1 MRSYAEYCS
10 LAKSLDV
17 VGDRWTLLIV
27 RELELRGA
35 CRYTDLR
42 NGLPGIA
49 TNLLADRL
57 RELEQ
62 EGLVVR
68 EEAPPPIATTLFRL
82 TPRGEELRP
91 VLESLVRWGMP
102 LMTGD
107 NSGDA
112 VRSHWLAWAVE
123 LVLTDLRP
131 DRPPVTIELR
141 TGEQPIVL
149 ETRDGRLASRL
160 GPLGETGADAT
171 ITGEARPVMGLL
183 LGILGVRE
191 AKAAGVTYV
200 GDPAILRRIGPAD
213 QRSLVGSDRSTAST
227 R

>member
-1 MRSYAEYCS
+1 MRSYDEYCA
-10 LAKSLDV
+10 LAKSLDL

-57 RELEQ
+57 RELEH
-62 EGLVVR
+62 EGLVTR

-82 TPRGEELRP
+82 TARGTELRP

-102 LMTGD
+102 LMTAD
-107 NSGDA
+107 NTGDA
-112 VRSHWLAWAVE
+112 VRSHWLAWAIE
-123 LVLTDLRP
+123 LLLTDRRP
-131 DRPPVTIELR
+131 DAVPVTLELH

-149 ETRDGRLASRL
+149 ETRDGKLVTRL
-160 GPLGETGADAT
+160 GPVGETGADAT
-171 ITGEARPVMGLL
+171 IGGEARSVMGLL
-183 LGILGVRE
+183 LGMLTVRDAQAMGVSY
-191 AKAAGVTYV
+191 T
-200 GDPAILRRIGPAD
+200 GDPAILERIGAD
-213 QRSLVGSDRSTAST
+213 PSLVGAA
-227 R
+227 

>member
-1 MRSYAEYCS
+1 MRSYDEYCA

-17 VGDRWTLLIV
+17 IGDRWTLLIV

-57 RELEQ
+57 RELES
-62 EGLVVR
+62 EGLVAR

-82 TPRGEELRP
+82 TARGAELRP

-102 LMTGD
+102 LMTAD
-107 NSGDA
+107 NTGDA
-112 VRSHWLAWAVE
+112 VRSHWLAWAIE
-123 LVLTDLRP
+123 LILTDRRP
-131 DRPPVTIELR
+131 EAPPVAVELR
-141 TGEQPIVL
+141 TGEEPIVL
-149 ETRDGRLASRL
+149 ETRDGRLVTRL
-160 GPLGETGADAT
+160 GAGEAGADAT

-183 LGILGVRE
+183 LGMLTVRE
-191 AKAAGVTYV
+191 ARAVGVSYA
-200 GDPAILRRIGPAD
+200 GDPAVLERIGPDPAMV
-213 QRSLVGSDRSTAST
+213 SA
-227 R
+227 

>member
-1 MRSYAEYCS
+1 MRSYDEYCA

-17 VGDRWTLLIV
+17 VGDRWTLLII

-42 NGLPGIA
+42 KGLPGIA

-62 EGLVVR
+62 EGLLSR

-82 TPRGEELRP
+82 TPRGAELRP

-102 LMTGD
+102 LMTVEHT
-107 NSGDA
+107 GDA
-112 VRSHWLAWAVE
+112 VRSHWLAWAIE
-123 LVLTDLRP
+123 LILTDRRP
-131 DRPPVTIELR
+131 DAPPVTVELQ

-149 ETRDGRLASRL
+149 ETRDGKLVTRL
-160 GPLGETGADAT
+160 GRSQETGADAT
-171 ITGEARPVMGLL
+171 ITGEAGRDATIVGEARPVMGLL
-183 LGILGVRE
+183 LGMLTLRE
-191 AKAAGVTYV
+191 AKTVGVSYS
-200 GDPAILRRIGPAD
+200 GDPSILERIGPAAAVV
-213 QRSLVGSDRSTAST
+213 SA
-227 R
+227 

>member
-1 MRSYAEYCS
+1 MRSYDEYCA

-57 RELEQ
+57 RELER
-62 EGLVVR
+62 EGLVAR

-82 TPRGEELRP
+82 TARGAELRP

-102 LMTGD
+102 LMAQDNTGD
-107 NSGDA
+107 T
-112 VRSHWLAWAVE
+112 VRSHWLAWAIE
-123 LVLTDLRP
+123 LLLTDRRP
-131 DRPPVTIELR
+131 DAAPVTVELR
-141 TGEQPIVL
+141 TGEEPIVL
-149 ETRDGRLASRL
+149 ETRDGKVVTRL
-160 GPLGETGADAT
+160 GPAGGAAPAAT

-183 LGILGVRE
+183 LGLLSVRD
-191 AKAAGVTYV
+191 AKAVGVTYA
-200 GDPAILRRIGPAD
+200 GDPAILERIG
-213 QRSLVGSDRSTAST
+213 TA
-227 R
+227 

>member
-1 MRSYAEYCS
+1 MRSYDEYCA

-57 RELEQ
+57 RELER
-62 EGLVVR
+62 EGLVAR

-82 TPRGEELRP
+82 TERGAELRP

-102 LMTGD
+102 LMTED
-107 NSGDA
+107 NTGDA
-112 VRSHWLAWAVE
+112 VRSHWLAWAIE
-123 LVLTDLRP
+123 LLLIDRRP
-131 DRPPVTIELR
+131 DAAPVTLELR

-149 ETRDGRLASRL
+149 ETRDGKLVTRL
-160 GPLGETGADAT
+160 GPAGEAGADVT
-171 ITGEARPVMGLL
+171 IAGEPRPVMGLL
-183 LGILGVRE
+183 LGMLTVPEAAAIGVSY
-191 AKAAGVTYV
+191 T
-200 GDPAILRRIGPAD
+200 GDPAILERIGPDAAMV
-213 QRSLVGSDRSTAST
+213 SA
-227 R
+227 

>member
-1 MRSYAEYCS
+1 MRSYDEYCA

-27 RELELRGA
+27 RELALRGA

-57 RELEQ
+57 RELES
-62 EGLVVR
+62 EGLVTR

-82 TPRGEELRP
+82 TARGAELRP

-102 LMTGD
+102 LMTDD
-107 NSGDA
+107 NTGDA
-112 VRSHWLAWAVE
+112 VRSHWLAWAIE
-123 LVLTDLRP
+123 LILTDRRP
-131 DRPPVTIELR
+131 DAPPVTIELR
-141 TGEQPIVL
+141 TGAEPIVL
-149 ETRDGRLASRL
+149 ETRDGTLVTRL
-160 GPLGETGADAT
+160 GGAAEAGADAT

-183 LGILGVRE
+183 LGMLTVRE
-191 AKAAGVTYV
+191 AKAVGVSYT
-200 GDPAILRRIGPAD
+200 GDPAVLERIGPDAA
-213 QRSLVGSDRSTAST
+213 VVAPAA
-227 R
+227 